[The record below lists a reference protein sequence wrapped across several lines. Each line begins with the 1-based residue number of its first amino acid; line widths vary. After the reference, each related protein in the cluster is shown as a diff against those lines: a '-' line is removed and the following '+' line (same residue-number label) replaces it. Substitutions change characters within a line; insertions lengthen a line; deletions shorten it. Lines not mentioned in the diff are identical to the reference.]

1 MQIHLKQKPK
11 NPVIIEGFPGFGLVA
26 TIATEFLVEHL
37 NAKLIGRIELEEVP
51 PVIAVHDN
59 EVVEPLGIF
68 YDKKNNIIILHALT
82 NLAGLEWKISD
93 ILVKLYKDLKAKE
106 LISIEGV
113 GSPVETKDSKVFYIG
128 DKKRF
133 EKIGL
138 KPLKEGIIMGVSGAL
153 LLRKDVKISFMF
165 AETHSALPDSR
176 AAARIIETLDKYLGL
191 KVDPKPLIE
200 KAEKFESKLKGLL
213 EKSKVAQS
221 QKEKKELSY
230 LG

>member
-11 NPVIIEGFPGFGLVA
+11 NPTIIEGFPGFGLVA
-26 TIATEFLVEHL
+26 TIATEFLIEHL

-51 PVIAVHDN
+51 PVIAVHNN

-68 YDKKNNIIILHALT
+68 YDKKHNIIILHALT
-82 NLAGLEWKISD
+82 NIAGLEWKISD
-93 ILVKLYKDLKAKE
+93 ILVKLHKDLKAKE

-113 GSPVETKDSKVFYIG
+113 GSPIETKDSGVFFIG

-213 EKSKVAQS
+213 EKGKLAQS